1 MPSVYSWF
9 SDVLGLDISPAD
21 LSLTQ
26 MAARAV
32 VVLLASLLMVRCAG
46 RRFLGRNA
54 GFDVVLA
61 IILGSVVSRAI
72 NGQAA
77 FFPTLGAG
85 FVLCLFHRV
94 LAVAGCRSHLMSR
107 LLKGRDHLLI
117 RDGRI
122 DHAALRR
129 AEFSEDDLLEN
140 LRLRGNVGSPQEVV
154 EARLE
159 RNGQISVVLK
169 PR

>member
-1 MPSVYSWF
+1 MHEFLNDW
-9 SDVLGLDISPAD
+9 LGLDVSVMA
-21 LSLTQ
+21 LTWTQ
-26 MAARAV
+26 LCARTV
-32 VVLLASLLMVRCAG
+32 VVFAFGLLLVRLAD

-61 IILGSVVSRAI
+61 IVLGSVVSRAI

-85 FVLCLFHRV
+85 FVLVLLHRL
-94 LAVAGCRSHLMSR
+94 LAIVSCRSHVVSR
-107 LLKGRDHLLI
+107 LLKGSDCLLI
-117 RDGRI
+117 RDGQI
-122 DHAALRR
+122 DRVALRR

-140 LRLRGNVGSPQEVV
+140 LRLRGNVASAEDVA

-169 PR
+169 SR

>member
-1 MPSVYSWF
+1 MHAVYSQF
-9 SDVLGLDISPAD
+9 SDVLGLDLPPAH

-26 MAARAV
+26 MALRGV
-32 VVLLASLLMVRCAG
+32 VVLLASLVMVRCAG

-61 IILGSVVSRAI
+61 IVLGSVVSRAI

-85 FVLCLFHRV
+85 FVLVFLHRL
-94 LAVAGCRSHLMSR
+94 LAIVSCRSHVLSR
-107 LLKGRDHLLI
+107 LLKGRDRLLI
-117 RDGRI
+117 RDGQI
-122 DHAALRR
+122 DYVALRA

-140 LRLRGNVGSPQEVV
+140 LRLRGNVASARDVA

-169 PR
+169 SR